1 MNYDYN
7 KYKYFLE
14 NSITNQYGGTTDINQ
29 EWYNMDVHYGML
41 RDYNR
46 MTCYYKFIRQNKW
59 LKNKIC
65 CDIGSGT
72 GILSLFALLA
82 GVKHIYIIEN
92 QKNMIE
98 TIKILMNKHNIP
110 NNRYTIYQGWSTNVT
125 LPEKVDCIIH
135 ELIGMWGNAE
145 QCLGYVAE
153 FRDRHLKQNGK
164 IIPDIV
170 EVNLTLQHTNHFYD
184 PMYGS
189 KFDYMDHEINLD
201 FLFNNDYEYELAQKK
216 YSNNILSITD
226 NDYNYVEN
234 TSDCNTE
241 KITYNLLKD
250 SLESINTKQKKIQFI
265 PKSKQIIALLSTIT
279 YYCSDIKGIFGDSG
293 KYNTN
298 WRKQLILFKPIKI
311 NLGDIITCIIRMK
324 NLKNST
330 IEQQINI
337 KLYKNNNKFYSN
349 KFRSLYDNKWLYNFD
364 PVGLYFPNNALSK
377 MKEMTNN

>member
-1 MNYDYN
+1 MNHNYN

-14 NSITNQYGGTTDINQ
+14 KSITNQYGGTNDINQ

-72 GILSLFALLA
+72 GILSL
-82 GVKHIYIIEN
+82 
-92 QKNMIE
+92 
-98 TIKILMNKHNIP
+98 
-110 NNRYTIYQGWSTNVT
+110 
-125 LPEKVDCIIH
+125 
-135 ELIGMWGNAE
+135 
-145 QCLGYVAE
+145 
-153 FRDRHLKQNGK
+153 
-164 IIPDIV
+164 
-170 EVNLTLQHTNHFYD
+170 
-184 PMYGS
+184 
-189 KFDYMDHEINLD
+189 
-201 FLFNNDYEYELAQKK
+201 
-216 YSNNILSITD
+216 
-226 NDYNYVEN
+226 
-234 TSDCNTE
+234 
-241 KITYNLLKD
+241 
-250 SLESINTKQKKIQFI
+250 
-265 PKSKQIIALLSTIT
+265 LSTIT

-298 WRKQLILFKPIKI
+298 WRKQLILFRPIKI
-311 NLGDIITCIIRMK
+311 NPGDIITCIIRMK
-324 NLKNST
+324 NLKKST